1 MTIYI
6 HTQPMATMADVA
18 RRRGIEM
25 KTERK
30 KTEPKERD
38 KHRKRMEREQKIDK
52 EREIDQ
58 GLLF

>member
-1 MTIYI
+1 
-6 HTQPMATMADVA
+6 MATMADVA
-18 RRRGIEM
+18 RRRGIEI

-30 KTEPKERD
+30 KTEQKERD